1 MNNYMNNNMNNNTVI
16 TRGKIIMVD
25 LPMSN
30 NSIQGGLRPC
40 LVVSNNKGNQY
51 SPVLIIVPITSRQ
64 TKKPMPTHFHIE
76 PSLMNGL
83 TKKSIALAEQIIT
96 IGKEMVVDVI
106 GELNLSEMNLF
117 NSKLKKSLNLF

>member
-1 MNNYMNNNMNNNTVI
+1 MNNYMNNNMNNSTVI

-51 SPVLIIVPITSRQ
+51 SPVLIVVPITSRQ

-117 NSKLKKSLNLF
+117 NNKLKKSLNLF

>member
-1 MNNYMNNNMNNNTVI
+1 MNNYTNNSTVI

-40 LVVSNNKGNQY
+40 LVVSNDRGNQY
-51 SPVLIIVPITSRQ
+51 SPVLIVVPITSRQ

>member
-16 TRGKIIMVD
+16 TRGSIIMVD

-51 SPVLIIVPITSRQ
+51 SPVLIVVPITSRQ

>member
-1 MNNYMNNNMNNNTVI
+1 MNNYMNNNMNNSTVI

-40 LVVSNNKGNQY
+40 LVVSNDKGNQY
-51 SPVLIIVPITSRQ
+51 SPVLIVVPITSRQ

-117 NSKLKKSLNLF
+117 NNKLKKSLNLF

>member
-40 LVVSNNKGNQY
+40 LVVSNDRGNQY
-51 SPVLIIVPITSRQ
+51 SPVLIVVPITSRQ

>member
-1 MNNYMNNNMNNNTVI
+1 MNNYMNNNMNNSTAI

-40 LVVSNNKGNQY
+40 LVVSNDRGNQY
-51 SPVLIIVPITSRQ
+51 SPVLIVVPITSRQ

>member
-1 MNNYMNNNMNNNTVI
+1 MNNYMNNSTVI
-16 TRGKIIMVD
+16 TRGTIIMVD
-25 LPMSN
+25 LPLSN

-40 LVVSNNKGNQY
+40 LVVSNDKGNQY
-51 SPVLIIVPITSRQ
+51 SPVLIVVPITSRQ

-106 GELNLSEMNLF
+106 GELNLTEMNLF
-117 NSKLKKSLNLF
+117 NNKLKKSLNLF

>member
-51 SPVLIIVPITSRQ
+51 SPVLIVVPITSRQ

-117 NSKLKKSLNLF
+117 NNKLKKSLNLF

>member
-51 SPVLIIVPITSRQ
+51 SPVLIVVPITSRQ